1 MPSINPMQLLQLVGQ
16 LKAINNPLGLMQQ
29 MFGNN
34 PMLGTAMKMSE
45 GKSPEQMKAIVQNL
59 CKEKGIDFANIANIA
74 SQFGIKI

>member
-1 MPSINPMQLLQLVGQ
+1 
-16 LKAINNPLGLMQQ
+16 MQQ

>member
-16 LKAINNPLGLMQQ
+16 LKASNNPLGLMQQ

-34 PMLGTAMKMSE
+34 PMLGTVMKMSE